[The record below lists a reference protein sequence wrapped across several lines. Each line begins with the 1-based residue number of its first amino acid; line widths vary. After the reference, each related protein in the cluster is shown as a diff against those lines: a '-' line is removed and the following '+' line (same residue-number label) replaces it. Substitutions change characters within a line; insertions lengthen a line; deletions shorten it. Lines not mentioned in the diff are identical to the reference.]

1 MRCKA
6 YMIIFGINSF
16 LGLLRPVGVQAEVC
30 VGAVSLVHFLLQGAA
45 NQTSKKNLIYKTY
58 TDVQQQTFA

>member
-16 LGLLRPVGVQAEVC
+16 LGLLRPVGCAEVC

-45 NQTSKKNLIYKTY
+45 NQTSKKSLIYKTY